1 MTKKGLGVR
10 SDHGRRYRV
19 RSGLGPSIWV
29 GQVDHGSMQRV
40 MNVIE
45 SNHGNE
51 LIRLHG
57 NQLDETVRRSTIT
70 HKCELVDSTR
80 GHTNWAYGIFV

>member
-1 MTKKGLGVR
+1 MTKKGLEVR
-10 SDHGRRYRV
+10 SDHGRRYMV

-29 GQVDHGSMQRV
+29 SQVDHGSMQRV
-40 MNVIE
+40 MNVIK

-57 NQLDETVRRSTIT
+57 NQLDETVRVNHHTQ
-70 HKCELVDSTR
+70 CEMIDSTR
-80 GHTNWAYGIFV
+80 SHTNWAYGIFV